1 MKTKHS
7 KVTAICFVLSLY
19 FAAFL
24 SFVMGEIK
32 EQADDEKLR
41 NLGIHISFYMRS
53 TYWDIIGIGL
63 LIVATMT
70 AIDAFRYFR
79 YKKPENLNS
88 LSLTK

>member
-1 MKTKHS
+1 MQTS
-7 KVTAICFVLSLY
+7 KIATICFVVILY

-53 TYWDIIGIGL
+53 TYWDNIGIGFF
-63 LIVATMT
+63 IVATIT
-70 AIDAFRYFR
+70 AIGAFRYFR

>member
-1 MKTKHS
+1 MKTKHL
-7 KVTAICFVLSLY
+7 KVIAICFVLILY
-19 FAAFL
+19 LATFL

-41 NLGIHISFYMRS
+41 SLGIHIDFYMRS

-63 LIVATMT
+63 FIIATIT
-70 AIDAFRYFR
+70 AIGAFRYFR

-88 LSLTK
+88 LSLRN